1 MTVKVCAYIIICNL
15 HFSLVL
21 LSCLYIYDLP
31 KVVSNSR
38 DQRIRTAIA
47 HTLQKSEPHIYIY
60 IYIPMEV
67 PSTIRVKRRRDDNP
81 VQALGM
87 YILTCTH

>member
-1 MTVKVCAYIIICNL
+1 MDDSEGMCLHNHMQPPFFLGIIIV
-15 HFSLVL
+15 S
-21 LSCLYIYDLP
+21 IYDLP
-31 KVVSNSR
+31 KVVSN
-38 DQRIRTAIA
+38 QRIRTAIA